1 MARMAANIED
11 LRAEL
16 GAGLVDD
23 FLAAAGQVG
32 RSYMAGD
39 EDLVFGFL
47 QRVLAQLKREDKNY
61 GLIFPKFDERFKRM
75 YDYFDG
81 GGRIVVI
88 RPGED
93 LPIDPAWT
101 RPVEGYFEVAEG
113 AERAIVLTFLA
124 AYARLLRTR

>member
-1 MARMAANIED
+1 MAADEHD
-11 LRAEL
+11 LRERL
-16 GAGLVDD
+16 GVALVQD

-32 RSYMAGD
+32 RSYMVGD

-47 QRVLAQLKREDKNY
+47 QRVLAHLKRDDKNY
-61 GLIFPKFDERFKRM
+61 GLIFPKFDERYKRM

-93 LPIDPAWT
+93 LVIDPAWT
-101 RPVEGYFEVAEG
+101 RPKEGYFEVTEG
-113 AERAIVLTFLA
+113 AETQIVLAFLA
-124 AYARLLRTR
+124 AYARLLRTS

>member
-1 MARMAANIED
+1 MAVDELE
-11 LRAEL
+11 LRSSL
-16 GAGLVDD
+16 GDALVED
-23 FLAAAGQVG
+23 FLAAAGQAG
-32 RSYMAGD
+32 RSYMVGD

-93 LPIDPAWT
+93 LAIDPAWT
-101 RPVEGYFEVAEG
+101 RPVEGWFEVREG
-113 AERAIVLTFLA
+113 AERSIVLAFLA
-124 AYARLLRTR
+124 AYERLLRKH